1 MGIIINGSTIS
12 KIVRNGVEYSK
23 VIRNGVEIFSSAPP
37 FDSGILENGIF
48 SDSTG
53 VNIPSGGWEVSSGTL
68 NYLTG
73 GAKKV
78 RLSLSS
84 DMLVGNTYN
93 ITFTISNASNAR
105 MAWYAGNQNELIE
118 GNTDRGDG
126 TYTISGYTHTVSDR
140 NEISIVAQTSGG
152 GTTFSIDN
160 ISVVNT
166 NVYPY
171 DNAVGAND
179 IDSNDG
185 WSNSST
191 FFANSIVSTDAG
203 QNFSIAIEARST
215 STSNTGYRFNRLP
228 GLTVGTPYKA
238 TIRYKNTST
247 TTPVQH
253 PMNSWREVSDVTYP
267 SGTFSTG
274 QWVEAEVL
282 FTPNDPNNDA
292 EMRFYPLA
300 NAAGGRTV
308 GDLLEI
314 SSIIIEEYVFDSGL
328 VLNGVFDDSSNLT
341 LGSSWTVSGGTATYD
356 AVEDDSQLKLD
367 LTTLTDGN
375 TYDLTFDVIGD
386 GGRMEV
392 KASGDNFLTAQTISS
407 FTDRDAGTYT
417 ISFTAN
423 DDHTIIRFR
432 GDNGSGGA
440 FSLDNIS
447 LFDVTPE
454 ELFTGNAAADADGEV
469 NSTAGFT
476 TPGSLNFAVNSTDQ
490 NEGSHCVEIEA
501 TSDSL
506 GFNRAEYDVP
516 VEIGEQYN
524 VSMWARELVGSDG
537 RIQLWDGVTGWSTV
551 TLTNTWTEYTATVT
565 ATATTMKMR
574 FYPHNGSGFTGD
586 KILLDNISIT
596 KI

>member
-1 MGIIINGSTIS
+1 MADIKLGASALDGFYVGSTAVD
-12 KIVRNGVEYSK
+12 KVYVGDVE
-23 VIRNGVEIFSSAPP
+23 VFSATSP
-37 FDSGILENGIF
+37 
-48 SDSTG
+48 
-53 VNIPSGGWEVSSGTL
+53 
-68 NYLTG
+68 
-73 GAKKV
+73 
-78 RLSLSS
+78 SS
-84 DMLVGNTYN
+84 DL
-93 ITFTISNASNAR
+93 
-105 MAWYAGNQNELIE
+105 
-118 GNTDRGDG
+118 
-126 TYTISGYTHTVSDR
+126 
-140 NEISIVAQTSGG
+140 
-152 GTTFSIDN
+152 
-160 ISVVNT
+160 
-166 NVYPY
+166 YPW
-171 DNAVGAND
+171 DNAVGPND

-185 WSNSST
+185 WSASSIFFTNSM
-191 FFANSIVSTDAG
+191 VSTDVG
-203 QNFSIAIEARST
+203 QNFSIGIEARTT

-282 FTPNDPNNDA
+282 FTPNDPVNDA

-341 LGSSWTVSGGTATYD
+341 LGSSWAVSGGTVTYD
-356 AVEDDSQLKLD
+356 AVTDNSDLKLD
-367 LTTLTDGN
+367 LTTLTNGN

-392 KASGDNFLTAQTISS
+392 KGSGDNFLTSQTISS
-407 FTDRDAGTYT
+407 FTVRNADTYT

-447 LFDVTPE
+447 L
-454 ELFTGNAAADADGEV
+454 
-469 NSTAGFT
+469 
-476 TPGSLNFAVNSTDQ
+476 
-490 NEGSHCVEIEA
+490 
-501 TSDSL
+501 
-506 GFNRAEYDVP
+506 
-516 VEIGEQYN
+516 
-524 VSMWARELVGSDG
+524 
-537 RIQLWDGVTGWSTV
+537 
-551 TLTNTWTEYTATVT
+551 
-565 ATATTMKMR
+565 K
-574 FYPHNGSGFTGD
+574 HN
-586 KILLDNISIT
+586 I
-596 KI
+596 